1 MRRRVMVSA
10 SYGPRAY
17 RPRSLAL
24 IFAAGLALGAL
35 YGALALAVWLR
46 VG

>member
-1 MRRRVMVSA
+1 MVSA

-24 IFAAGLALGAL
+24 IFIAGAVLGAEI
-35 YGALALAVWLR
+35 GALLVLACLR